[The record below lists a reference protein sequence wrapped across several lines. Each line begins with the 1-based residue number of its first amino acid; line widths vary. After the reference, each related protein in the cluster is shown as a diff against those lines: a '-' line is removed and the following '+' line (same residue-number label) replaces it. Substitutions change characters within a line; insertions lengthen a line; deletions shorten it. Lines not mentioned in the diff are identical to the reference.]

1 MQICCSWFSLL
12 YDYKMYATIGFSHK
26 ENVLL
31 AMQNSIMYW
40 YLFKGIKSFNTWLN
54 FVQTWEFPMFDF
66 NSYLYKNVMIILF
79 VELCLADIFRL
90 MVTLVLISIHG
101 INTSVILIHSVSVV
115 KFTLVRFYHINE
127 IRQSFFF
134 HNWDGFKVSHHALKK
149 KVILSFILLYR

>member
-1 MQICCSWFSLL
+1 MCCYWFSLL
-12 YDYKMYATIGFSHK
+12 YDYKVYASIDFSYKKFIVCHAK
-26 ENVLL
+26 FSNVLIFIKR
-31 AMQNSIMYW
+31 N
-40 YLFKGIKSFNTWLN
+40 KGFNTWLN
-54 FVQTWEFPMFDF
+54 IVQTWEFPTFDSS
-66 NSYLYKNVMIILF
+66 SYLYKKVMIILF

-127 IRQSFFF
+127 IRQGFFF

-149 KVILSFILLYR
+149 T